1 MSQGI
6 RFGYKLMLSFCSG
19 TDVLTFRKIYVNFVP
34 EKDYG
39 VISFKI
45 LNDYYLKYLHDKKII
60 HSKNIDK
67 KVVPYLVD

>member
-6 RFGYKLMLSFCSG
+6 RSGYKLMLPFCLCA
-19 TDVLTFRKIYVNFVP
+19 DVLTFRKIFDNFVP
-34 EKDYG
+34 EKDYD

-45 LNDYYLKYLHDKKII
+45 LNEHYLKYLRDKEIFY
-60 HSKNIDK
+60 SKNIYK